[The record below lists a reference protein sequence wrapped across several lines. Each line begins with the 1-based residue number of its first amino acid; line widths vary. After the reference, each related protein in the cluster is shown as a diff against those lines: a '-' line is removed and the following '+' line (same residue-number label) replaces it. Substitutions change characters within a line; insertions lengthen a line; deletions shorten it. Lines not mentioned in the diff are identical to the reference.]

1 MGKAQERTRRQILS
15 AFLELLGEKPYDM
28 ISVSEISEAS
38 FITRST
44 FYRYFD
50 DKKSLLM
57 AEIEDTVQR
66 RAPDQPLLVQFVE
79 YVEDYWPVLRN
90 LTPTRQSRSDLHEIL
105 NQILWELIHRRVANG
120 SQNDPLIAFVQH
132 SRNKDIMIGAI
143 EGMLMGILERY
154 VIEGT
159 EKINHS
165 QLEAAIQEIDSLFQS
180 KQY

>member
-15 AFLELLGEKPYDM
+15 AFLELLSEKPYDM

-44 FYRYFD
+44 FYRYFA

-57 AEIEDTVQR
+57 AEIEDTVQKK
-66 RAPDQPLLVQFVE
+66 APDQPLLVQFVE
-79 YVEDYWPVLRN
+79 YVEAYWPVLRH

-105 NQILWELIHRRVANG
+105 NQILWELIHRRVETG
-120 SQNDPLIAFVQH
+120 PQDDPVIATVQH
-132 SRNKDIMIGAI
+132 SHNKTIMISAI

-154 VIEGT
+154 VVEGT
-159 EKINHS
+159 AKINHD
-165 QLEAAIQEIDSLFQS
+165 QLETAIQEIESLFQ
-180 KQY
+180 

>member
-15 AFLELLGEKPYDM
+15 AFLELLSEKPYDM
-28 ISVSEISEAS
+28 ISVSEISAAS

-57 AEIEDTVQR
+57 AEIEDTVQKQV
-66 RAPDQPLLVQFVE
+66 PDQPLLVQFVE
-79 YVEDYWPVLRN
+79 YVEAYWPVLRN

-105 NQILWELIHRRVANG
+105 NQILWELIHRRVEAG
-120 SQNDPLIAFVQH
+120 PQDDPVIATVQKSH
-132 SRNKDIMIGAI
+132 NKTIMISAI

-154 VIEGT
+154 VV
-159 EKINHS
+159 
-165 QLEAAIQEIDSLFQS
+165 EAQPKLTMRS
-180 KQY
+180 